1 MCGFVGILNKNGLN
15 VRPEILQK
23 MATVIHHRGPDE
35 EGIFIDGNCGFFH
48 KRLSIID
55 LATGQQPMTLENF
68 TIVFNGEIYNY
79 IELREELIRKGH
91 QFRTTSDTEVIL
103 HMYKEYGDEFVNR
116 LNGMFAFI
124 IYDMAF
130 RKVYIARDHFG
141 IKPLYW
147 YHNKNLILFG
157 SEIKAILAHPEI
169 KAIPA
174 MDSMYEYLT
183 FQFIIGEG
191 TMFQKISKV
200 QPGHYMTIDLNLWKL
215 KSVNYWKPNFST
227 DFFHTEKY
235 FISELQK
242 ILDDTIMQQ
251 MRSDVPVG
259 TYLSGGMDSSLV
271 TIMAARLVDH
281 PIKSFSGAFNEG
293 PEFNEL
299 HYARIAAKRANAEL
313 FEIFPS
319 EQEFIDLLPK
329 LIYQLDEPV
338 AGPGLFPQYMVSKF
352 ASNHVKVILGG
363 QGGDEIFGGYAR
375 YLVAYLEQ
383 AIKGSIFES
392 NEEAEHIVTLDSIL
406 PNLPSLKQ
414 YLPMIKGF
422 WKEDVFEPMDRRYYN
437 LINRMGS
444 TINFLQPEFLKG
456 RNENEIFGKFSQHFN
471 LPDTK
476 SYYNKMTQF
485 DLTGSLPAL
494 LQVEDRVSMAVSIES
509 RVPLLDRRI
518 IDLISRMP
526 AKMKF
531 KGGELKY
538 LMKRTI
544 KNTIPTEILK
554 RKDKMGF
561 PVPLHLWSKNKSR
574 DFIMDTFLSKNSK
587 ERNILNTRY
596 IEKMINSEQPFSRG
610 LWGLLSL
617 EIWYNQFIDIPCKSN
632 GNAVREKILI
642 KEFPILQTEH
652 IDI

>member
-1 MCGFVGILNKNGLN
+1 MCGFVGILNKNGLK
-15 VRPEILQK
+15 VRPEILRK
-23 MATVIHHRGPDE
+23 MADTIHHRGPDE
-35 EGIFIDGNCGFFH
+35 EGMFINDNCGFYH

-55 LATGQQPMTLENF
+55 LNTGQQPMTFRNL

-79 IELREELIRKGH
+79 IELREELKLKGH
-91 QFRTTSDTEVIL
+91 KFETTSDTEVIL
-103 HMYKEYGDEFVNR
+103 HLYQEYGESCVNQ

-124 IYDMAF
+124 IYDKGQNQIF
-130 RKVYIARDHFG
+130 VARDHFG

-147 YHNKNLILFG
+147 YQDKEMILFG

-169 KAIPA
+169 KANPA
-174 MDSMYEYLT
+174 IENLYEYLT

-191 TMFQKISKV
+191 TMFQNISKV
-200 QPGHYMTIDLNLWKL
+200 QPGHYITINLNTWKQE
-215 KSVNYWKPNFST
+215 SVHYWTPNFTT
-227 DFFHTEKY
+227 DVYHTEKY
-235 FISELQK
+235 YISELQK
-242 ILDDTIMQQ
+242 ILDDTMMQQ

-271 TIMAARLVDH
+271 TIMSANLVDH
-281 PIKSFSGAFNEG
+281 PLKSFSGAFNEG

-299 HYARIAAKRANAEL
+299 KYARIAASKANAEL
-313 FEIFPS
+313 FEIFPT
-319 EQEFIDLLPK
+319 EQEFIDILPK
-329 LIYQLDEPV
+329 LIYHLDEPV

-392 NEEAEHIVTLDSIL
+392 NEEAEHIVTLKSIL

-422 WKEDVFEPMDRRYYN
+422 WKDEAFEPMDRRYYN

-444 TINFLQPEFLKG
+444 TTNFLQPEFMNG
-456 RNENEIFGKFSQHFN
+456 WNEKEIFEKFSQHFN
-471 LPDTK
+471 RPDTK

-518 IDLISRMP
+518 IDLISKMP
-526 AKMKF
+526 AGMKF

-538 LMKRTI
+538 LMKKTVKGI
-544 KNTIPTEILK
+544 VPPEIMN

-561 PVPLHLWSKNKSR
+561 PVPLHIWSKGKSR
-574 DFIMDTFLSKNSK
+574 DFIMDTLLSKNAK
-587 ERNILNTRY
+587 ERNILNTNY
-596 IEKMINSEQPFSRG
+596 VEKLINSEQPFSRG

-617 EIWYNQFIDIPCKSN
+617 EIWFNQFIDN
-632 GNAVREKILI
+632 
-642 KEFPILQTEH
+642 
-652 IDI
+652 